1 MLVNCS
7 RGLGER
13 SGPAEQHIYTLINA
27 TKRCDVMSCGGG
39 GVRMCVRHLGA
50 GARRAASAAASTSCR
65 GALITIREKLV
76 AAEVEK
82 SKGALGRTGRRL
94 PGWEEGSSPR
104 PSRWNTALLL

>member
-39 GVRMCVRHLGA
+39 GADVCAAPRRG
-50 GARRAASAAASTSCR
+50 GEARSIGSRKYQLSGCSNNDKREVSCC
-65 GALITIREKLV
+65 
-76 AAEVEK
+76 
-82 SKGALGRTGRRL
+82 
-94 PGWEEGSSPR
+94 
-104 PSRWNTALLL
+104 